1 MRMPKPM
8 GHKFRVALENRGHKI
23 VRHGKYTVMDT
34 DRSLDDKPIFLYIG
48 SSGAL
53 RRGTSQATSRPCNEE
68 FKKRLIEEYET
79 LKDNGELDR
88 SGELKT

>member
-1 MRMPKPM
+1 MRMPNPM

-34 DRSLDDKPIFLYIG
+34 DRSLDDKPSFYYIG

-53 RRGTSQATSRPCNEE
+53 RRGTSQAQSLS
-68 FKKRLIEEYET
+68 LIHI
-79 LKDNGELDR
+79 
-88 SGELKT
+88 